1 MKKSAIPLA
10 MTVALLGS
18 TALAQAI
25 NFSQIDTNGDQILQ
39 QEELVAAFGDV
50 GAATVAA
57 LDTDGDGNVSLE
69 EASDTGGAENTNN
82 NASDRGIAARTAQ
95 GDNRSARGLAASEA
109 KGGNRSERGLAAS
122 GAQGDNRSEGATTAR
137 DTGGETRSE
146 RGSEPRETSGDRGG
160 SAGEAK
166 GDNRSDRGSAA
177 SGAKG
182 NNRP

>member
-10 MTVALLGS
+10 MIVALLGS

-50 GAATVAA
+50 GAGTVAA
-57 LDTDGDGNVSLE
+57 LDTDRDGNVSLE
-69 EASDTGGAENTNN
+69 EASDTGGAENTDND
-82 NASDRGIAARTAQ
+82 ASERGIAARTAQ

-109 KGGNRSERGLAAS
+109 KGGNRSERGTAAS
-122 GAQGDNRSEGATTAR
+122 GAQGDNRSEGASTAR
-137 DTGGETRSE
+137 DTGSETRSE
-146 RGSEPRETSGDRGG
+146 RGSAPRETGGNRGG
-160 SAGEAK
+160 SAG
-166 GDNRSDRGSAA
+166 GT
-177 SGAKG
+177 KG